1 MLGFCEPTVETPFV
15 RFALAI
21 ALCVA
26 ACGRP
31 ARTCG
36 AEDFVYVDQSCGQV
50 PGGTP
55 ACEQV
60 GDGLCH
66 FRCGSDGDCP
76 EAVPFCRT
84 LGLFSGGDFNCNAS
98 VRICRETDR
107 DDCPP
112 SAGRR

>member
-1 MLGFCEPTVETPFV
+1 MLGCGERTVETPCV

-76 EAVPFCRT
+76 EAAPYCRT
-84 LGLFSGGDFNCNAS
+84 LGLFSGGDFNCNGS
-98 VRICRETDR
+98 VRICREVDR
-107 DDCPP
+107 NDCPA
-112 SAGRR
+112 SAGRQ